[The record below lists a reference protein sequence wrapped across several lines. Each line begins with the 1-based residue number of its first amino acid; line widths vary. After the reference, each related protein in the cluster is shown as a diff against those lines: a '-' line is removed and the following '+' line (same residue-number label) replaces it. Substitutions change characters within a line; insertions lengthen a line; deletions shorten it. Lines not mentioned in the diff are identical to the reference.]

1 MRVICLIGLLLFVH
15 SAPAQKL
22 TDVLASAKSRTFTAA
37 SLPSPVQEA
46 YLAQRTKTEANRVN
60 LFSELITSELLDLEA
75 KAAGSTPEKLIAA
88 EKAKVPD
95 PTAVQIQA
103 IYDANQAALGGK
115 AINDVRKDIIA
126 FLRREPE
133 QKLLDA
139 YVKSL
144 QAKHKVTFGKG
155 INAIGLLPADV
166 LATIGT
172 KPFTSRDFEAKFRIA
187 LNDFLH
193 YQYEDI
199 RSELEIAVLNGLI
212 EEEAKTRN
220 IDASSVI
227 AAEITDKMRTFA
239 DGEREELE
247 LALKDRL
254 FIKYDVKLLLREP
267 PIVTQSVSAD
277 DDPSYG
283 PATAPVTVI
292 MFSDFQCPACSR
304 THPVLTSV
312 IAEYG
317 AKVRL
322 VVRDYPLQTIHE
334 NALLAA
340 MAANAANAQGKFFEY
355 TAILYKNQGALDRES
370 LKTYASQ
377 VGLNVRQFEIDLT
390 LEKSA
395 AEIRKDI
402 ADGNS
407 NGVSSTPTIF
417 VNGVKVHKLSAE
429 AFRRAINRALTR

>member
-1 MRVICLIGLLLFVH
+1 MRTFCLIGFLLCVY
-15 SAPAQKL
+15 STPAQKL
-22 TDVLASAKSRTFTAA
+22 TDVLATAKGRTFTAA
-37 SLPSPVQEA
+37 SLPAPVQEA
-46 YLAQRTKTEANRVN
+46 YLAQRSNVETNRLN
-60 LFSELITSELLDLEA
+60 LFSELITNELLDLEA
-75 KAAGSTPEKLIAA
+75 KANGSTPEKLIAA

-95 PTAVQIQA
+95 PTATQIQT
-103 IYDANQAALGGK
+103 IYDANRAALGGK
-115 AINDVRKDIIA
+115 PINEVRKDIVA

-133 QKLLDA
+133 QKLLNA

-144 QAKHKVTFGKG
+144 QAKHKVVFEKG
-155 INAIGLLPADV
+155 INALGLLPADV

-172 KPFTSRDFEAKFRIA
+172 RPFTSRDFEAKFRIA
-187 LNDFLH
+187 LNDFVH

-212 EEEAKTRN
+212 EEEAKARN

-247 LALKDRL
+247 LALKNRL
-254 FIKYDVKLLLREP
+254 FIKYDVKILLREP
-267 PIVTQSVSAD
+267 PVVTQSVSVD
-277 DDPSYG
+277 DDPSSG

-304 THPVLTSV
+304 THPVLKSV

-322 VVRDYPLQTIHE
+322 VVRDYPLQNIHE
-334 NALLAA
+334 NAFLAA

-355 TAILYKNQGALDRES
+355 TEILYKNQAALDRES

-377 VGLNVRQFEIDLT
+377 VGLNVKQFEIDLS

-407 NGVSSTPTIF
+407 FGVSSTPTIF

-429 AFRRAINRALTR
+429 AFRRAIDKALTR